1 MKQQP
6 PPEALPR
13 IGTVEDPAY
22 LCDGSTLHLA
32 YEIAAADGGGHAL
45 LTFTGVV
52 KFVQNPQTV
61 EGTRNTHAYP
71 ITPWGFTEVIDSE
84 ETTVWRSLTL
94 RFWTISFNDQTL
106 AITFKTAR
114 LAGTDADATSP
125 QNALLRNIAKLDPT

>member
-1 MKQQP
+1 MRQEA

-22 LCDGSTLHLA
+22 VCDGRTIHLA
-32 YEIAAADGGGHAL
+32 YEIASADGGGYAL

-61 EGTRNTHAYP
+61 EGARNTHAYP
-71 ITPWGFTEVIDSE
+71 ITPWGFTELFESE

-94 RFWTISFNDQTL
+94 RFWTLSFNDITL
-106 AITFKTAR
+106 AITFKSMRLQGKDMDAR
-114 LAGTDADATSP
+114 SP
-125 QNALLRNIAKLDPT
+125 REAVLRAVAAA